1 MTFFIVM
8 FLLLMQ
14 FLWRYIDELV
24 GKGLDFSIVGELM
37 AYASASLVP
46 LALPLSVLLSSL
58 TTFGGMGEHYELTA
72 LKSSGISLRRIM
84 MPVIVLSLFI
94 TAGAFLFANY
104 VLPVT
109 NLKMKSLLY
118 DVRQQRPEVQIAEGV
133 FYNGIDNYTLRVGRK
148 DPVTNKLYN
157 LLIYDHTER
166 RGNVSVTVADSGHM
180 QMTADRRNLI
190 VTLWDGYVYTEVEE
204 DKRARERTYPSRT
217 DNFREQK
224 IIIEMTGFEL
234 MRSDES
240 IFKNTI
246 NSGLPGCG
254 FSFFLQGKNKISG
267 HSLH

>member
-8 FLLLMQ
+8 FILLMQ

-24 GKGLDFSIVGELM
+24 GKGLNFSVVGELM

-58 TTFGGMGEHYELTA
+58 MTFGGMGEHYELTA

-94 TAGAFLFANY
+94 SIGAFLFANN

-118 DVRQQRPEVQIAEGV
+118 DVRQQRPEVQITEGI
-133 FYNGIDNYTLRVGRK
+133 FYNGIDNYSIRVGRK
-148 DPVTNKLYN
+148 DPVTNKLFN
-157 LLIYDHTER
+157 IMIYDHTSR

-180 QMTADRRNLI
+180 QMTTDRRNLI
-190 VTLWDGYVYTEVEE
+190 VTLWNGHVYTELED
-204 DKRARERTYPSRT
+204 DKRSQQKSYPSRT
-217 DNFREQK
+217 DNFREQR
-224 IIIEMTGFEL
+224 IVIAMTGFEL
-234 MRSDES
+234 ERSDES
-240 IFKNTI
+240 IFKNSYQMLNVSQLSHITD
-246 NSGLPGCG
+246 SL
-254 FSFFLQGKNKISG
+254 SKELDKKNRE
-267 HSLH
+267 